1 MRINYVP
8 WWGKIAAKIVL
19 TRLKIPYIYWS
30 KFGLFQ
36 HGEMDAPSYAYR
48 VFKQHFDNVKLPEKF
63 VSLELGP
70 GDSLF
75 SAIISQAFGGS
86 TSYLVDS
93 GDFARKDID
102 LYRAMAN
109 FITQKELP
117 TPNIQELKSL
127 EEVLNCCS
135 ANYLTSGLT
144 SLRTIPAQSVDYIW
158 SNAVLE
164 HVRKK
169 DFLDTM
175 LELRRIIRNNGVCS
189 HQVDLKD
196 HLSNALNN
204 LRFPEH
210 IWENEFMA
218 NSGFYTNRIQYS
230 QMLDIFRQAN
240 FDVEIIKVERW
251 DKLPVL
257 RAKLSKE
264 FRQIRDE
271 ELCISGFSV
280 RLRPSIK

>member
-1 MRINYVP
+1 MSINYVP

-19 TRLKIPYIYWS
+19 TRLQIPYIFWS
-30 KFGLFQ
+30 KVGLFQ
-36 HGEMDAPSYAYR
+36 HGEMDEPSYAYR
-48 VFKQHFDNVKLPEKF
+48 IFKQHFDNVKLPEGF

-75 SAIISQAFGGS
+75 SALISRAFGGS
-86 TSYLVDS
+86 ASYLVDA
-93 GDFARKDID
+93 GDFARKDVEP
-102 LYRAMAN
+102 YRAIAN
-109 FITQKELP
+109 FLTQKELP
-117 TPNIQELKSL
+117 IPNIQELKSL
-127 EEVLNCCS
+127 EKILNCCS

-164 HVRKK
+164 HIRKK
-169 DFLDTM
+169 EFLDTM

-218 NSGFYTNRIQYS
+218 KSGFYTNRIQYS
-230 QMLDIFRQAN
+230 QMLDMFRQAG
-240 FDVEIIKVERW
+240 FDVEIIKVTRW
-251 DKLPVL
+251 DTLPTP

-264 FRQIRDE
+264 FISQSDE

-280 RLRPSIK
+280 VLRPI

>member
-8 WWGKIAAKIVL
+8 WWVKIAAKIVL
-19 TRLKIPYIYWS
+19 TRLQVSYDFWGKL
-30 KFGLFQ
+30 GLFQ
-36 HGEMDAPSYAYR
+36 HGEMDEPSYAYR
-48 VFKQHFDNVKLPEKF
+48 VFKQHFDNVQIAEEF

-75 SAIISQAFGGS
+75 SALISRAFGGS
-86 TSYLVDS
+86 ASYLVDA
-93 GDFARKDID
+93 GDFARKDVEP
-102 LYRAMAN
+102 YRAIAD
-109 FITQKELP
+109 FLTQKELP

-127 EEVLNCCS
+127 EEILNCCS

-218 NSGFYTNRIQYS
+218 NSGFYTNRIQYY
-230 QMLDIFRQAN
+230 QMLDIFGQAG
-240 FDVEIIKVERW
+240 FDVKVIKVTRW
-251 DKLPVL
+251 DKLPTP

-264 FRQIRDE
+264 FMSKSDE

-280 RLRPSIK
+280 LLKPI